1 MEFEIQIA
9 VATPL
14 HQTFTYL
21 HREPLAAGVRVLVPF
36 GSQPRTLGVVV
47 EGPKTNDLETAS
59 EAALKTGEPAQA
71 AQAAPKEPRKFKLK
85 SIKEVLDPDPVYSPV
100 LLRLAKWMAQYYMH
114 PLGEV
119 LRTMLPAS
127 STKTVKVT
135 FEITETGSRAPVDE
149 SFRPGEFFARKKTA
163 GLPTLKKKFK
173 DRGLET
179 KASDELIKK
188 WLQKGW
194 MVVAKEKT
202 IQTRKLTSEPRAHAA
217 EFCRQELFQKL
228 NERQEAAFT
237 SIISQGFSTSKQ
249 VTSKPFLLFGVT
261 GSGKTE
267 VFLHAIRE
275 AIECSKDSL
284 KADGTVQSAQALVLV
299 PEISLTPQM
308 TRIFEE
314 RFPGHVAVVHSA
326 LDDRERWQQLDRVR
340 RGEACVLI
348 GPRSAVFGSF
358 ANLKLIIVD
367 EEHDGSYKQ
376 GNGLLYNARDV
387 AVVRAGMENISIVM
401 GSATPSMESWN
412 NAITG
417 KYQLLEMPDRAST
430 KPLPD
435 VETVPSKPA
444 FKSMALVR
452 GDAVDDGDSPF
463 ADEVISALQA
473 NLAKGHQSIVL
484 VNRRGYAY
492 YMLCVEDRKAAGC
505 PHCSISLSVH
515 GRRKTLRCHYCDYTT
530 TMQNIILE
538 NPSKTWAVVGY
549 GSQKAEDFL
558 CKAMPS
564 ARISRLDS
572 DTVQDPHVLPET
584 LGKFRNGELDILVG
598 TQILAKGH
606 DFPNVTL
613 VAILEVDQLLGLPD
627 FRGGERTFQ
636 LLVQA
641 AGRSGRGTL
650 PGKVIVQSMRG
661 NHPVVQSALKQDF
674 RAFAKDELSFRQT
687 MGYPPFGRMIL
698 FEFHG
703 PDVVKLDHW
712 CKALENKLLD
722 LLSQHPELER
732 LVKVLGPAPAPIEVI
747 RGRSRRTI
755 MILSSHHAHC
765 RTVSTALAAYSAKP
779 PTDIRVKIDVDP
791 QSTL

>member
-21 HREPLAAGVRVLVPF
+21 HAEPLAAGVRVLVPF
-36 GSQPRTLGVVV
+36 GSQPRALGVVV
-47 EGPKTNDLETAS
+47 EGPQTNDLGRPS
-59 EAALKTGEPAQA
+59 EISLKKSGSTPDVQA
-71 AQAAPKEPRKFKLK
+71 RPKEPRKFKLK

-100 LLRLAKWMAQYYMH
+100 LLRLAKWMAQYYMY

-149 SFRPGEFFARKKTA
+149 IFRPGEFFARKKTA
-163 GLPTLKKKFK
+163 SLPTLKKKFK

-179 KASDELIKK
+179 KASDALIKK
-188 WLQKGW
+188 WLQNGW
-194 MVVAKEKT
+194 MIVAKEKT
-202 IQTRKLTSEPRAHAA
+202 IQTRKATSEPRAQAVD
-217 EFCRQELFQKL
+217 FCRQELFQKL
-228 NERQEAAFT
+228 NERQEMAFT
-237 SIISQGFSTSKQ
+237 SVISQGFATSTQ

-275 AIECSKDSL
+275 AIERNKGPRTS
-284 KADGTVQSAQALVLV
+284 DGIVLSAQALVLV

-314 RFPGHVAVVHSA
+314 RFPGQVAVVHSA
-326 LDDRERWQQLDRVR
+326 LDDRERWQQLDRIR

-367 EEHDGSYKQ
+367 EEHDSSYKQ

-387 AVVRAGMENISIVM
+387 AVVRAGLENVTIVM

-412 NAITG
+412 NALTG

-463 ADEVISALQA
+463 ADEVISALQS

-674 RAFAKDELSFRQT
+674 RAFAKDELSYRQA

-698 FEFHG
+698 FEFNG
-703 PDVVKLDHW
+703 PDVIKLDHW
-712 CKALENKLLD
+712 CKALENKLMD

-747 RGRSRRTI
+747 RGRTRRTI

-765 RTVSTALAAYSAKP
+765 RTVSAALAAYSAKP
-779 PTDIRVKIDVDP
+779 PTEIRVKIDVDP

>member
-1 MEFEIQIA
+1 MEFELQIA

-14 HQTFTYL
+14 HQTFTYVHAEDL
-21 HREPLAAGVRVLVPF
+21 PAGVRVLVPF

-47 EGPKTNDLETAS
+47 DSPLPAADLTA
-59 EAALKTGEPAQA
+59 PAQ
-71 AQAAPKEPRKFKLK
+71 PRKFKLK
-85 SIKEVLDPDPVYSPV
+85 AIKEVLDPEPVYSPV
-100 LLRLAKWMAQYYMH
+100 LLRLAKWMAHYYMH
-114 PLGEV
+114 PVGEV

-127 STKTVKVT
+127 STKTTKVT
-135 FEITETGSRAPVDE
+135 FEITDAGSRAPVDE
-149 SFRPGEFFARKKTA
+149 AMRPGEFFARKKTVA
-163 GLPTLKKKFK
+163 MGTLKKKFK
-173 DRGLET
+173 DRDIDSKT
-179 KASDELIKK
+179 VDTLIKK

-194 MVVAKEKT
+194 IIVAKEKA
-202 IQTRKLTSEPRAHAA
+202 IQTRKTSASSAA
-217 EFCRQELFQKL
+217 QSIDPCRNDLFQSL
-228 NERQEAAFT
+228 NDRQNIALAKIISDGFATNSQEAR
-237 SIISQGFSTSKQ
+237 
-249 VTSKPFLLFGVT
+249 KPFLLFGVT

-275 AIECSKDSL
+275 AINRGKNSPEAEIS
-284 KADGTVQSAQALVLV
+284 GHIAQALVLV

-314 RFPGHVAVVHSA
+314 RFPGLVAVVHSA
-326 LDDRERWQQLDRVR
+326 MDDRERWLELDRVR

-358 ANLKLIIVD
+358 ANLRLIIVD

-387 AVVRAGMENISIVM
+387 AVVRAGMEKVTVLL
-401 GSATPSMESWN
+401 GSATPSMESWQ
-412 NAITG
+412 NAVSG

-430 KPLPD
+430 KPLPE
-435 VETVPSKPA
+435 VETVASKPA
-444 FKSMALVR
+444 FKAMSLVR
-452 GDAVDDGDSPF
+452 GDSVDDGDSPF
-463 ADEVISALQA
+463 ADEVISALQE
-473 NLAKGHQSIVL
+473 NLAKGLQSIVL

-530 TMQNIILE
+530 TMQKVISE
-538 NPSKTWAVVGY
+538 NPEKTWAVVGY

-584 LGKFRNGELDILVG
+584 LGKFRNGDIDILVG

-641 AGRSGRGTL
+641 AGRSGRGSL
-650 PGKVIVQSMRG
+650 AGKVIVQSMRG
-661 NHPVVQSALKQDF
+661 NHSVVQAALKQDF
-674 RAFAKDELSFRQT
+674 RAFAQDELAFRYA

-698 FEFHG
+698 FEFNG
-703 PDVVKLDHW
+703 PDAAKLDHW
-712 CKALENKLLD
+712 CKDLENKLMDKLD
-722 LLSQHPELER
+722 QQPELGR
-732 LVKVLGPAPAPIEVI
+732 LVRVLGPAPAPIEVI

-755 MILSSHHAHC
+755 MLLSSSAQHC
-765 RTVSTALAAYSAKP
+765 RTVAAALASFSAKP